1 MKKPFLIF
9 AVKCTVIVY
18 FAACTRIED
27 YTVFQDSG
35 PVMTHGAWKVNLFRD
50 AENDH
55 TQDYSGYTITFK
67 NSGEI
72 SATRNGNEILG
83 NWTEEKDSKRI
94 IINLGTTD
102 PQLSKLNEYW
112 RIASISDAELEIE
125 SSDKMKSGKLKIA
138 SI

>member
-27 YTVFQDSG
+27 YTVMQDTG